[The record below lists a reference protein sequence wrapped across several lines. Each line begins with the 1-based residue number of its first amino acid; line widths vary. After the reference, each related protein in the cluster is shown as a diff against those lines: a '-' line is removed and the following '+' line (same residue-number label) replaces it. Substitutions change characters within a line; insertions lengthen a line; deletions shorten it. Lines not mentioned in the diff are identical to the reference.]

1 LKDALCLLNI
11 LKIYIA
17 IGVKSIMLF
26 CEDDDG
32 KLQFKHEEIGKVTS
46 KGCNFYLENNLISCT
61 FENMLVFSILQNNKH
76 TIHD

>member
-1 LKDALCLLNI
+1 
-11 LKIYIA
+11 
-17 IGVKSIMLF
+17 MLF

-32 KLQFKHEEIGKVTS
+32 KLQFKHEEIGKVII

-61 FENMLVFSILQNNKH
+61 FENMLVFSILQNNEH